1 MVRRRTWLVVVPLAA
16 ALAAACSKAATEE
29 AYGPEPAH
37 VEPIEGSEVARI
49 RLEEYAAE
57 RIDLRT
63 APVEEESGRLVVPS
77 AALLVDPEGRFWVYT
92 NPEPLVFVRHEVRVI
107 SDDGGRAILAEGP
120 PAGTRVVV
128 VGAQELWGAESG
140 VGGH

>member
-1 MVRRRTWLVVVPLAA
+1 MARRRTWLVVVPLAA
-16 ALAAACSKAATEE
+16 ALAAACSKPVTEE
-29 AYGPEPAH
+29 ARGPEPAH
-37 VEPIEGSEVARI
+37 VEPIEGSEVARVT
-49 RLEEYAAE
+49 LEEYGAE
-57 RIDLRT
+57 RIHLRT
-63 APVEEESGRLVVPS
+63 APVEERGGRLVVPS

-92 NPEPLVFVRHEVRVI
+92 NPEPLVFVRREVRVI

-120 PAGTRVVV
+120 PPGTRVVV